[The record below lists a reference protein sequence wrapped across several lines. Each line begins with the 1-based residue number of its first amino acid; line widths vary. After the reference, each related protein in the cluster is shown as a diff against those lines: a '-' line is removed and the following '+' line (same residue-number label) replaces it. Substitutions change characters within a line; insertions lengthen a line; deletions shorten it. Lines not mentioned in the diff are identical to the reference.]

1 MAAARVNA
9 DRLRREM
16 LLRGWDGVD
25 LAFRSGVSPATVSHA
40 IRGLPVS
47 TTTIRKLAIALS
59 DAPVVAGTEELL
71 A

>member
-16 LLRGWDGVD
+16 LLRGWNGVD
-25 LAFRSGVSPATVSHA
+25 LAHYAGVSPATISHA
-40 IRGLPVS
+40 VRGLPVS
-47 TTTIRKLAIALS
+47 TTTIRKMALALS
-59 DAPVVAGTEELL
+59 RAPAIDGAAELL

>member
-1 MAAARVNA
+1 MAAAKVNA
-9 DRLRREM
+9 ERLRREM

-25 LAFRSGVSPATVSHA
+25 LAYHAGVSPATVSHA

-47 TTTIRKLAIALS
+47 SGTIRKLALALS
-59 DAPVVAGTEELL
+59 KASLIDGAEDLL